1 MPHTQPSTPHSSGGL
16 FNSEVRLI
24 SLPTVKQPMSYEYR
38 TWEKVGLWVS
48 VILLS
53 IGLGLYMGQ
62 LLPIP
67 LPGVHPPHYR
77 TVTVINSTT
86 VTIPVNITKTVTYA
100 STTTVG
106 GKIVTVT
113 MTTTYIMPTT
123 TTSIVNNTVTKI
135 IVVPSTTT
143 VKNTTTVTSTSY
155 IGYTTTL
162 TTTIIENASIF
173 PLNMS
178 DPGSI
183 LNYIKTDFGLSM
195 MGVANLSLPLGYCIG
210 TMWIFPNASVVWLG
224 AWFIPQ
230 NIAQKLMNNYIN
242 VYTSPRTGYK
252 VYEAYSPSLAVLNYQ
267 GNSYGALGSNAVFF
281 VNINYPGNGYVVGL
295 YGSNTLGNLPPWG
308 LTVSTGT
315 YQLLSNGTYIMALVN
330 ESVISLMQILLN
342 PQGLCLI
349 QVIRVKPGTPDSYI
363 LNSSFWGA
371 QYVAWALSEWAWGK
385 PAPCYR
391 PWEWTYG
398 FWVYN
403 INITEPIGSTWDYYC
418 SPSKGIWY
426 PLKP

>member
-1 MPHTQPSTPHSSGGL
+1 MYLDRYIAS
-16 FNSEVRLI
+16 
-24 SLPTVKQPMSYEYR
+24 
-38 TWEKVGLWVS
+38 WV
-48 VILLS
+48 VLGIV
-53 IGLGLYMGQ
+53 IGLGLGIAVGGFI
-62 LLPIP
+62 PIP
-67 LPGVHPPHYR
+67 GLTHYR
-77 TVTVINSTT
+77 TLTVINSTT
-86 VTIPVNITKTVTYA
+86 VTVPVTVTRTVA
-100 STTTVG
+100 STTTVSG
-106 GKIVTVT
+106 RVETVT
-113 MTTTYIMPTT
+113 YTTTYTTTTTAIINHTTTVTLPPTT
-123 TTSIVNNTVTKI
+123 TTVNHTVTTTS
-135 IVVPSTTT
+135 VSTTT
-143 VKNTTTVTSTSY
+143 LPYTLTVTTTVV
-155 IGYTTTL
+155 
-162 TTTIIENASIF
+162 ENASLF
-173 PLNMS
+173 PPLNMS
-178 DPGSI
+178 DPASI

-230 NIAQKLMNNYIN
+230 NIAQKLMNNYVY

-252 VYEAYSPSLAVLNYQ
+252 VYVASSPSLTVLNYI
-267 GNSYGALGSNAVFF
+267 GNSYGELGSNPVFF
-281 VNINYPGNGYVVGL
+281 VNINYPGNGYIVGL

-371 QYVAWALSEWAWGK
+371 QYVAWAISEWAWGK

-391 PWEWTYG
+391 PWIWTYG

-418 SPSKGIWY
+418 GPKGIWL
-426 PLKP
+426 PMKP

>member
-1 MPHTQPSTPHSSGGL
+1 LSGLGHAIL
-16 FNSEVRLI
+16 KKSLI
-24 SLPTVKQPMSYEYR
+24 KVKIAIEPMYFDRE
-38 TWEKVGLWVS
+38 LAAWVLMG
-48 VILLS
+48 VM
-53 IGLGLYMGQ
+53 IGLALGYIIGFYI
-62 LLPIP
+62 PIP
-67 LPGVHPPHYR
+67 GVTHLKTVTTTVINNTTITVPINVTR
-77 TVTVINSTT
+77 TVT
-86 VTIPVNITKTVTYA
+86 Y
-100 STTTVG
+100 TTTVN
-106 GKIVTVT
+106 GKVVT
-113 MTTTYIMPTT
+113 MTTTIIMPTT
-123 TTSIVNNTVTKI
+123 TTVVSNTTITRI
-135 IVVPSTTT
+135 IVVPTTTT
-143 VKNTTTVTSTSY
+143 VKNITTVTSTSY

-178 DPGSI
+178 DPASI

-195 MGVANLSLPLGYCIG
+195 MGIANLSLPLGYCIG

-230 NIAQKLMNNYIN
+230 NIVPKLMNNYVY

-252 VYEAYSPSLAVLNYQ
+252 VYVASSPSLTVLNYI
-267 GNSYGALGSNAVFF
+267 GNSYGELGSNPVFF
-281 VNINYPGNGYVVGL
+281 ANINYPGNGYIVGL

-315 YQLLSNGTYIMALVN
+315 YQLLNNGTYIMALVN

-418 SPSKGIWY
+418 GPKGIWL